1 MLNEILLRDYPFND
15 LKPLICGE
23 ETCQTGHAYGPA
35 TRPYY
40 LIHYVLSGTGTFK
53 SPRGTYQVS
62 SGELFI
68 IHPFE
73 ITYYQ
78 ADLKKPWHY
87 CWIGFEMHL
96 PAHFYLQDDVLSAPH
111 LEHIFRD
118 IKNCETI
125 DAGREFYVCS
135 KLYELLVQLT
145 LVHTQN
151 KDSSKSYI
159 DKAKNYIMANYM
171 KPITIDG
178 LAQKLGLERSY
189 FSNLFKKQVGQS
201 PQAYLVDFR
210 LTKAAE
216 LITLHDYKPS
226 EAALCVGYNDLFN
239 FSKMFKKKFGVPPT
253 QIKTHI
259 ESKKCT
265 Y

>member
-1 MLNEILLRDYPFND
+1 MLKEILLRDYPFND

-23 ETCQTGHAYGPA
+23 EICQTGHAYGPA

-40 LIHYVLSGTGTFK
+40 LIHYVLSGTGTFE
-53 SPRGTYQVS
+53 SPRGKYQVS

-78 ADLKKPWHY
+78 ADTKNPWHY
-87 CWIGFEMHL
+87 CWVGFEMNL
-96 PAHFYLQDDVLSAPH
+96 PAHLYLKDDVVHSPQ
-111 LEHIFRD
+111 LEKLFRD
-118 IKNCETI
+118 IKNCETV
-125 DAGREFYVCS
+125 DAGREFYICS
-135 KLYELLVQLT
+135 KLYELLAHLT
-145 LVHTQN
+145 LNQSDG
-151 KDSSKSYI
+151 KAPSKAYI

-171 KPITIDG
+171 KPITIES

-189 FSNLFKKQVGQS
+189 FSNLFKKHIGQS

-216 LITLHDYKPS
+216 LITLHGYKPS
-226 EAALCVGYNDLFN
+226 EAAISVGYNDLFN
-239 FSKMFKKKFGVPPT
+239 FSKMFKKKFGMCPT
-253 QIKTHI
+253 AYKR
-259 ESKKCT
+259 SKGPVV
-265 Y
+265 